1 MLYDIGKA
9 AFQSKGAYFLRRGF
23 SEVWLIGRGGLNELT
38 GFGISKKL
46 GMEFKSD
53 ILSST
58 SSSSSD

>member
-46 GMEFKSD
+46 GMAFKSD

-58 SSSSSD
+58 SSSSS